1 MLVSR
6 DFSIPMAE
14 DNKKE
19 KKGGEFRV
27 PPRTWILW
35 IAILGA
41 IPLLL
46 LFRDPRDHKEPLT
59 QNQFLELFR
68 ANAIKEGTIW
78 YNIQDPLLQ
87 DITGTYTKPGSAAPV
102 KFATTV
108 HLDDSLDRQLRRS
121 KLFEPKRPNTLV
133 QNMIVSIVPI

>member
-1 MLVSR
+1 MS
-6 DFSIPMAE
+6 D

-19 KKGGEFRV
+19 PKKGGEFRV

-46 LFRDPRDHKEPLT
+46 LFKDPRDNKGAIS
-59 QNQFLELFR
+59 QAQFLEYFH
-68 ANAIKEGTIW
+68 AGAIKDGVIW

-87 DITGTYTKPGSAAPV
+87 DITGHYVKAGSPEPV
-102 KFATTV
+102 KFSTTV
-108 HLDDSLDRQLRRS
+108 
-121 KLFEPKRPNTLV
+121 
-133 QNMIVSIVPI
+133 